1 MRQPKFCKHKASGQA
16 FVTLDGKVIY
26 LGKHDS
32 PAAREAYDRLILK
45 WRQANDSTGKHA
57 TTVGQLCLAYHRHAE
72 MFYRDENGEQTGE
85 AKNYQKSLKILIENF
100 RSIPCSEFGPLKL
113 QQLQNE
119 MCKKHVRSQVNKS
132 ISRVKAVF
140 RWGVSQEMV
149 PADIMMA
156 LDCVRGLQKGR
167 SVAKEGEPVVPVPD
181 EDFEPTVAKMSK
193 NVAAICRMLI
203 LTGARV
209 SEIRL
214 MRVGDIDTSGKV
226 WLYRPGSHKNAWR
239 GKDRTIFIGP
249 RAQAVLMPFIADA
262 VHSDLF
268 VFRPREENE
277 PYTLK
282 GLGGSVR
289 KSCIRAKVD
298 HWSPGQLRHNA
309 ATAINREFG
318 DIDASRVVLGHSEVS
333 TTQQYAERDLA
344 KAAEIIARIG

>member
-72 MFYRDENGEQTGE
+72 MFYRDE

-167 SVAKEGEPVVPVPD
+167 S
-181 EDFEPTVAKMSK
+181 VAKMSK

-298 HWSPGQLRHNA
+298 HWSPGQL
-309 ATAINREFG
+309 
-318 DIDASRVVLGHSEVS
+318 S
-333 TTQQYAERDLA
+333 
-344 KAAEIIARIG
+344 